1 MTDLT
6 PPVTT
11 LKAERLLNTVE
22 RAIHIFERLGGV
34 DPQDRLL
41 FKDILRHNLLCAN
54 SGSLPALL
62 RTDRSES
69 LGDDQ

>member
-6 PPVTT
+6 PPITT
-11 LKAERLLNTVE
+11 LEAERLLNTVE
-22 RAIHIFERLGGV
+22 RAIHIFERLGGI
-34 DPQDRLL
+34 DPQDQLL

-62 RTDRSES
+62 HTDNSE
-69 LGDDQ
+69 LLDENP